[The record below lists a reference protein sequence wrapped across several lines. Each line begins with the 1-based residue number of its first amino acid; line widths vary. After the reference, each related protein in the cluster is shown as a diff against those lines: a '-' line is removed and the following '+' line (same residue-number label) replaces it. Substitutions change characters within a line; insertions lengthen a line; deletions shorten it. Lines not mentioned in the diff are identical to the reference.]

1 MSAPRVCAASRHLI
15 AHAHAGARER
25 PACTHCTMS
34 ALLVLSTVSTSLDQR
49 AMASA
54 QPARLRASSRLET
67 SAAEETNSSRSTM
80 LCLK

>member
-1 MSAPRVCAASRHLI
+1 
-15 AHAHAGARER
+15 
-25 PACTHCTMS
+25 MS